1 MYSRKIKICW
11 KSKKVYFVIIKQ
23 PTIKGR
29 KMSFG
34 NIVLLIIVA
43 IAAYLVVIY
52 NRFIS
57 LRTGID
63 ASWSDIDVQLKRRY
77 DLIPALVDTVKGY
90 KDYEAET
97 LEKVIQ
103 ARQQGLA
110 AGSVD
115 EKAAAA
121 NMISGALGKLFALAE
136 AYPDLKANTTFVK
149 LQNELSNIEDA
160 LQNARRYYNAIVRDY
175 NYRLDAF
182 PDLYVAKKFNFTA
195 REYFELDESEAQAAK
210 KMPKIDF

>member
-1 MYSRKIKICW
+1 
-11 KSKKVYFVIIKQ
+11 
-23 PTIKGR
+23 
-29 KMSFG
+29 MSFG
-34 NIVLLIIVA
+34 NIILLIIVA
-43 IAAYLVVIY
+43 VAGYLVIIY

-63 ASWSDIDVQLKRRY
+63 AAWADIDVQLKRRY
-77 DLIPALVDTVKGY
+77 DLIPALVDTVRGY

-103 ARQQGLA
+103 ARQQGLSA
-110 AGSVD
+110 TTVD

-136 AYPDLKANTTFVK
+136 AYPDLKANTNFLH
-149 LQNELSNIEDA
+149 LQGELSSIEDA
-160 LQNARRYYNAIVRDY
+160 IQNARRYYNAIVRDY

-182 PDLYVAKKFNFTA
+182 PDLFVAKKFNFTA
-195 REYFELDESEAQAAK
+195 REYFELDVSEAEAVK
-210 KMPKIDF
+210 KMPKIDL

>member
-1 MYSRKIKICW
+1 
-11 KSKKVYFVIIKQ
+11 
-23 PTIKGR
+23 
-29 KMSFG
+29 MSFG

-90 KDYEAET
+90 KEYEAET

-110 AGSVD
+110 AGSID

-136 AYPDLKANTTFVK
+136 AYPDLKANTTFMK
-149 LQNELSNIEDA
+149 LQNELSSIEDA

-175 NYRLDAF
+175 NYRLDSF
-182 PDLYVAKKFNFTA
+182 PDLFVAKKFNFTA